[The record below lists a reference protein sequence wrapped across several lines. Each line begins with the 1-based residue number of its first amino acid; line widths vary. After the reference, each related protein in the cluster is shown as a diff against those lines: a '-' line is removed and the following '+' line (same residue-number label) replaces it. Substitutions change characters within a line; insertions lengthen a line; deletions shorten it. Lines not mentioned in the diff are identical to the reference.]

1 MASPK
6 SGFFQ
11 DGKDDNTSVSSTA
24 YITAPSS
31 DVFFKQQFNSYTKNR
46 EVADALDQ
54 LAKSFRQCL
63 SMIDRLPTTPVFKAE
78 NAKGDD
84 IPVKEGV
91 FGAMGDKALGS
102 LKIDIE
108 PDEPSS
114 SLGLGSSSNADDSDS

>member
-46 EVADALDQ
+46 EVAGQTAPASGLY
-54 LAKSFRQCL
+54 LK
-63 SMIDRLPTTPVFKAE
+63 
-78 NAKGDD
+78 
-84 IPVKEGV
+84 
-91 FGAMGDKALGS
+91 
-102 LKIDIE
+102 KIDY
-108 PDEPSS
+108 
-114 SLGLGSSSNADDSDS
+114 